1 MLAGHLTKCAK
12 LVAIGIAQI
21 CAVTVARRIR
31 ARASGTFAG
40 SAVGESGRIPCVDR
54 ILILGSQTGCAAI
67 GIGCRFTITRGSN
80 SKCTRSKATVKMKD
94 YGFFL
99 PLAAKG
105 KNVVIDGKVE
115 LKTTSVAELR
125 HYAEDAKKT
134 NEEINAITKPTK
146 EVRVM
151 AKGIVIVE

>member
-1 MLAGHLTKCAK
+1 M
-12 LVAIGIAQI
+12 
-21 CAVTVARRIR
+21 
-31 ARASGTFAG
+31 
-40 SAVGESGRIPCVDR
+40 
-54 ILILGSQTGCAAI
+54 
-67 GIGCRFTITRGSN
+67 
-80 SKCTRSKATVKMKD
+80 
-94 YGFFL
+94 
-99 PLAAKG
+99 
-105 KNVVIDGKVE
+105 IDGKVE